1 MDSMKKSDADMFFL
15 ASSVNVTIPRQGS
28 PGGGLIENKDDA
40 WTAFLE
46 EREQMIHF
54 WDSLGKPVM
63 IMTGDLHNTQ

>member
-15 ASSVNVTIPRQGS
+15 ASSVNVTIPHQGP